1 MAPGGPVPEPEA
13 AAGVDQGVLDR
24 DDIEG
29 RPSSGRGPASLISRI
44 RRVATSRPAIAAFL
58 AVALGF
64 GCYAVVRDWS
74 SIRAGLDRLTL
85 PELAAGLGCVVL
97 ALAAGLMQWRAVL
110 ADLGSPLPLRT
121 AGRVFFLGQLGK
133 YLPGSVWAALGQ
145 MELGKAYDV
154 PRRRSAATYAI
165 TMLTTLIAAVVV
177 AAVLLPFVE
186 PGQLHTYI
194 WILLAVPVGLV
205 ALLPPVLRPLLAAVF
220 KLLRQPPPE
229 HPVTGKGTALAFGW
243 AVAGWL
249 CYGLQIWVLASAL
262 GAPSGRAFAA
272 SVGGFALAWSVGFL
286 VLFAPAGAGA
296 REATLVV
303 LLTAVLPADAALLA
317 ALVSRL
323 LMTAADL
330 LTAGLALAATRR
342 AR

>member
-1 MAPGGPVPEPEA
+1 LAR
-13 AAGVDQGVLDR
+13 L
-24 DDIEG
+24 
-29 RPSSGRGPASLISRI
+29 
-44 RRVATSRPAIAAFL
+44 RRVATGRPALFTFL

-64 GCYAVVRDWS
+64 GCYAVARDWS
-74 SIRAGLDRLTL
+74 AIRAGLDRLTA
-85 PELAAGLGCVVL
+85 PALAASLGCVLL
-97 ALAAGLMQWRAVL
+97 ALLAGLMQWRAVL
-110 ADLGSPLPLRT
+110 ADLGSRLPVR
-121 AGRVFFLGQLGK
+121 AAARVFFLGQLGK

-145 MELGKAYDV
+145 MELAKALHV

-186 PGQLHTYI
+186 PGKLHDYI
-194 WILLAVPVGLV
+194 WVLLAAPIGLV

-229 HPVTGKGTALAFGW
+229 HPVTGRGTAVAFGW

-249 CYGLQIWVLASAL
+249 GYGLQIWVLADAL
-262 GAPSGRAFAA
+262 GAASGRGFAA

-303 LLTAVLPADAALLA
+303 LLSPVLSADTALLV

-330 LTAGLALAATRR
+330 LTAACAVAATRR
-342 AR
+342 RTG

>member
-1 MAPGGPVPEPEA
+1 MTAEPRAESGLEPGSPTRAAP
-13 AAGVDQGVLDR
+13 AGRAGAGSVLAR
-24 DDIEG
+24 V
-29 RPSSGRGPASLISRI
+29 
-44 RRVATSRPAIAAFL
+44 RRVATSRPAIGAFL
-58 AVALGF
+58 AAALGF
-64 GCYAVVRDWS
+64 GCYAVVRDWGA
-74 SIRAGLDRLTL
+74 IRAGLDRLTL
-85 PELAAGLGCVVL
+85 PELAASLGCVVL
-97 ALAAGLMQWRAVL
+97 ALGAGLMQWRAVL

-121 AGRVFFLGQLGK
+121 AGRVFLLGQLGK

-145 MELGKAYDV
+145 MELGKAHDV

-177 AAVLLPFVE
+177 AAALLPFVE
-186 PGQLHTYI
+186 PGKLHTYI
-194 WILLAVPVGLV
+194 WVLLAAPVGLV

-220 KLLRQPPPE
+220 RLLRQPPPE
-229 HPVTGKGTALAFGW
+229 QPVTARGTALAFGW
-243 AVAGWL
+243 AVAGWV

-303 LLTAVLPADAALLA
+303 LLTAVLPADTALLA

-330 LTAGLALAATRR
+330 LAAGLALAATRR

>member
-1 MAPGGPVPEPEA
+1 VTVAEPETQA
-13 AAGVDQGVLDR
+13 
-24 DDIEG
+24 EPG
-29 RPSSGRGPASLISRI
+29 RPGSAVARLRH
-44 RRVATSRPAIAAFL
+44 VATGRPAVVTFL

-64 GCYAVVRDWS
+64 GCYAVASDWS
-74 SIRAGLDRLTL
+74 AIRAGLDRLTA
-85 PELAAGLGCVVL
+85 PELAAGLGCVLL
-97 ALAAGLMQWRAVL
+97 ALLAGLMQWRAVL
-110 ADLGSPLPLRT
+110 ADLGSRLPLR
-121 AGRVFFLGQLGK
+121 AAARVFFLGQLGK

-145 MELGKAYDV
+145 IELATSYRV

-177 AAVLLPFVE
+177 AAVLLPFVKH
-186 PGQLHTYI
+186 GKLHAYI
-194 WILLAVPVGLV
+194 WVLLVAPLGLV

-229 HPVTGKGTALAFGW
+229 HPVTAKGTVLAFAW
-243 AVAGWL
+243 AVVGWL
-249 CYGLQIWVLASAL
+249 GYGLQIWVLTSAL

-303 LLTAVLPADAALLA
+303 LLTPVLSADTALLA

-330 LTAGLALAATRR
+330 LTAACAVAVTRNRAAR
-342 AR
+342 